1 MSEGIFEGY
10 RKQAP
15 SLSGESPSLQG
26 PRSWDLTLGQVS
38 LPYRLGSPVSS
49 LPGGYA
55 NWTSGDFT
63 QNIVSLYNHAGLSE
77 MALAPGWKVW
87 HPQDPLVLPPFCSC
101 PGSWVLISADA
112 PCLKTHI
119 WHPLA
124 KHSTKTGHQSIC
136 MSSGAGGEYLTL
148 LFINNSL
155 ALTCLNKS
163 SNKVKCRSQR
173 LTNMKMCTLTVSP
186 PDPAGSPN
194 LPG

>member
-1 MSEGIFEGY
+1 MEYARATGT
-10 RKQAP
+10 RHP
-15 SLSGESPSLQG
+15 PSLQG

-38 LPYRLGSPVSS
+38 LPYRLGSLVSS
-49 LPGGYA
+49 LGATLTGEVEISPS
-55 NWTSGDFT
+55 TRFPCT
-63 QNIVSLYNHAGLSE
+63 NHAGSSE

-87 HPQDPLVLPPFCSC
+87 HPQDPLVLPPFCRC
-101 PGSWVLISADA
+101 PGSWVPISADA
-112 PCLKTHI
+112 PRLKTHI
-119 WHPLA
+119 WHPVA
-124 KHSTKTGHQSIC
+124 KHSTKSGDQSIC
-136 MSSGAGGEYLTL
+136 MSSCAGGEYLTL

-173 LTNMKMCTLTVSP
+173 LTNMKMCTLTVSL